1 MKIYKSTKTIDN
13 YLNFDGYI
21 FTQNKAEAEVMI
33 IGGKPIDLDEFPSLK
48 GIFKTGVGVDNL
60 PFEEAKNRGIEI
72 QLPSDKTRDIIY
84 QETASFAL
92 YSILK
97 FVYRDTGTF
106 STWQKS
112 NRKSLQAY
120 EVLVMGTGKIGDKL
134 VDRLSSLC
142 RVTTY
147 DPVNNTK
154 EELDQ
159 LLCQADIVSLHMP
172 LLPDTKHFF
181 DQKRLALLKD
191 GALLVNTARGPIVDE
206 DALYQEL
213 INERIN
219 AAIDVFWQEPY
230 EGKLSKIKTKNIM
243 LTPHIASTCDEFL
256 VGLAADFLDF
266 YTQLDR

>member
-1 MKIYKSTKTIDN
+1 MKIYKSTQTIDN

-120 EVLVMGTGKIGDKL
+120 EVLVMGTG
-134 VDRLSSLC
+134 
-142 RVTTY
+142 
-147 DPVNNTK
+147 N
-154 EELDQ
+154 
-159 LLCQADIVSLHMP
+159 
-172 LLPDTKHFF
+172 
-181 DQKRLALLKD
+181 
-191 GALLVNTARGPIVDE
+191 RG
-206 DALYQEL
+206 
-213 INERIN
+213 
-219 AAIDVFWQEPY
+219 
-230 EGKLSKIKTKNIM
+230 
-243 LTPHIASTCDEFL
+243 
-256 VGLAADFLDF
+256 
-266 YTQLDR
+266 